1 MLEIHIP
8 SQENRQEAFWYY
20 GEHIATYTFADG
32 TQLVLESSGEIE
44 ATMKFQSLTQFL
56 YKFHDVK
63 GEAAVRSAV
72 AFDWTDE
79 NLSDDEQAIFN
90 MNNWLAIRKLEP
102 NTTEGPDDDV
112 AICHTYSE
120 GIQKLLEEA
129 ARILAEEN
137 QEENLDLDDEGK
149 CLYCGQDCF
158 EGEMCDEQQA
168 GGFDS

>member
-32 TQLVLESSGEIE
+32 TQLVLESSGEHMVSFGDKE
-44 ATMKFQSLTQFL
+44 KLDTAL
-56 YKFHDVK
+56 D
-63 GEAAVRSAV
+63 GESAVRRAV
-72 AFDWTDE
+72 ALDYTDE
-79 NLSDDEQAIFN
+79 DINDDSKITWSANSWF
-90 MNNWLAIRKLEP
+90 AIRKLEP
-102 NTTEGPDDDV
+102 NTQEGPDDDV
-112 AICHTYSE
+112 AICHTYSD
-120 GIQKLLEEA
+120 GIQKLLDEA

-137 QEENLDLDDEGK
+137 QEENLDLDDEGN

-168 GGFDS
+168 GGFGS

>member
-8 SQENRQEAFWYY
+8 SQENRQEAFWYH
-20 GEHIATYTFADG
+20 GQHIATYTFADG

-44 ATMKFQSLTQFL
+44 ASMKLQQ
-56 YKFHDVK
+56 KFHDVK

-79 NLSDDEQAIFN
+79 NLSDDEQVIFN

-112 AICHTYSE
+112 AICHTYSD
-120 GIQKLLEEA
+120 GIQKLLDEA

-137 QEENLDLDDEGK
+137 HEED
-149 CLYCGQDCF
+149 F
-158 EGEMCDEQQA
+158 EEA
-168 GGFDS
+168 